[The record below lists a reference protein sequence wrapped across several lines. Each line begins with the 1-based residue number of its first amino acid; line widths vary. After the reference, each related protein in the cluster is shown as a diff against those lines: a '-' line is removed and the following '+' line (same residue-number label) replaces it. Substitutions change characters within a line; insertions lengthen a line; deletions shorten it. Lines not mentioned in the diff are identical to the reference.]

1 MPKAKMVDFS
11 QNDYSVKSYWL
22 WWRENGSGVQ
32 SASAATEHGLVT
44 MEIYTN
50 DNFTRLGFA
59 HNGRFYTRTW
69 QRAWGKK
76 TAVRLAREFAKQ
88 VVTGDE

>member
-1 MPKAKMVDFS
+1 MPKVKMVDYS
-11 QNDYSVKSYWL
+11 QNDYSVKSDWP

-44 MEIYTN
+44 MEIYTR
-50 DNFTRLGFA
+50 DNFTRLEFA
-59 HNGRFYTRTW
+59 HDGRFYTRTW